1 MLTQQKMTE
10 EYYTK
15 KYHTTICLYHLYK
28 DVMSLWTA
36 CISITNISMHSHS
49 QWIWSYFVLF
59 IQIQPQK
66 VPLT

>member
-1 MLTQQKMTE
+1 MMGKFKALQVKNIRYNTCTVMLTQQKMTE

-49 QWIWSYFVLF
+49 Q
-59 IQIQPQK
+59 
-66 VPLT
+66 